1 MKKPYHLYEDL
12 CDKIEQDNRN
22 ISDLKEIIKDKD
34 EENKFLKELIKRS
47 DISVNKLIDLLLN
60 MNELTSQ
67 QRKYINELISN
78 KVEVNKDERID

>member
-22 ISDLKEIIKDKD
+22 ISDLKEIIKDKN
-34 EENKFLKELIKRS
+34 EENKFLKELIKQS
-47 DISVNKLIDLLLN
+47 DITVNKLIDLLLN
-60 MNELTSQ
+60 MNGLTSQ
-67 QRKYINELISN
+67 QRKYINELIAN